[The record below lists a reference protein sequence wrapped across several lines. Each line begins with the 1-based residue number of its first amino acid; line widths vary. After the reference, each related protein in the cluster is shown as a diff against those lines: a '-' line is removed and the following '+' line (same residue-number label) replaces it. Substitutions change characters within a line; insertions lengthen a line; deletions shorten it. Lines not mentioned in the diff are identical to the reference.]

1 MKASIKNLQS
11 IGFVPV
17 QYPTDLRHAVEKAS
31 KSWEAFC
38 ALPEDTKKNIPYSNN
53 TDGVGY
59 EYKNGVGKNADRKEN
74 FDITTEGVSWLQKY
88 SKELQNDIVLEFI
101 QDAVNL
107 VEIMK
112 PLVLEFAKKVEEEFL
127 IENFVTEVAESVD
140 TFFVRFIHYFKSEE
154 FGMEVCAAHPDQSG
168 FTLHLFESEQG
179 LQCMLYSGEWISMSV
194 SPGETVIIPAMQ
206 LQLRSKGKLRALCHR
221 VIATPKTAREGRFA
235 AVCFVQLK
243 HKPKYDKDTQGRL
256 QEKEPGFNYD
266 LPHEIFKRQ
275 FKI

>member
-1 MKASIKNLQS
+1 MKASIKNLQTV
-11 IGFVPV
+11 GFVPV
-17 QYPTDLRHAVEKAS
+17 QYPGSLRAAVEKAS

-38 ALPEDTKKNIPYSNN
+38 DLHEEVKKNIPYSNN

-59 EYKNGVGKNADRKEN
+59 EFKDGSGPNADYKEN
-74 FDITTEGVSWLQKY
+74 FDITTQGVSWLQKY
-88 SKELQNDIVLEFI
+88 SKELNNNIVLQFI
-101 QDAVNL
+101 QDAVSL

-112 PLVLEFAKKVEEEFL
+112 PLILQFAKDVEREFNV
-127 IENFVTEVAESVD
+127 EDFQNEVAGSSD
-140 TFFVRFIHYFKSEE
+140 AFFVRFIHYFKSQE

-179 LQCMLYSGEWISMSV
+179 LQCMLYSGEWIDMPV

-243 HKPKYDKDTQGRL
+243 NTPKYNKEVHGRL
-256 QEKEPGFNYD
+256 QEKKAGFNYD
-266 LPHEIFKRQ
+266 MDQKTFTNLFK
-275 FKI
+275 

>member
-1 MKASIKNLQS
+1 MKASIKNLQTV
-11 IGFVPV
+11 GFVPV
-17 QYPTDLRHAVEKAS
+17 QYPGSLRAAVEKAS

-38 ALPEDTKKNIPYSNN
+38 DLPEEVKKNIPYSNN

-59 EYKNGVGKNADRKEN
+59 EFKDGSGPNADYKEN
-74 FDITTEGVSWLQKY
+74 FDITTQGVSWLQKY
-88 SKELQNDIVLEFI
+88 SKELNNNIVLQFI
-101 QDAVNL
+101 QDAVSL

-112 PLVLEFAKKVEEEFL
+112 PLILQFAKDVEREFNV
-127 IENFVTEVAESVD
+127 EDFQNEVAGSSD
-140 TFFVRFIHYFKSEE
+140 AFFVRFIHYFKSQE

-179 LQCMLYSGEWISMSV
+179 LQCMLYSGEWIDMPV

-243 HKPKYDKDTQGRL
+243 NTPKYNKEVHGRL
-256 QEKEPGFNYD
+256 QEKKAGFNYD
-266 LPHEIFKRQ
+266 MDQETFSTLFK
-275 FKI
+275 

>member
-1 MKASIKNLQS
+1 MRASIKNLQTV
-11 IGFVPV
+11 GFVPV
-17 QYPTDLRHAVEKAS
+17 QYPGSLRAAVEKAS

-38 ALPEDTKKNIPYSNN
+38 DLPEEVKKNIPYSNN

-59 EYKNGVGKNADRKEN
+59 EFKDGSGPNADYKEN
-74 FDITTEGVSWLQKY
+74 FDITTQGVSWLQKY
-88 SKELQNDIVLEFI
+88 SKELNNNIVLQFI
-101 QDAVNL
+101 QDAVSL

-112 PLVLEFAKKVEEEFL
+112 PLILQFAKDVEREFNV
-127 IENFVTEVAESVD
+127 EDFQNEVAGSSD
-140 TFFVRFIHYFKSEE
+140 AFFVRFIHYFKSQE

-179 LQCMLYSGEWISMSV
+179 LQCMLYSGEWIDMPV

-243 HKPKYDKDTQGRL
+243 NTPKYNKEVHGRL
-256 QEKEPGFNYD
+256 QEKKAGFNYD
-266 LPHEIFKRQ
+266 MDQETFSTLFK
-275 FKI
+275 